1 MGVIH
6 STLQSFTRPTRSSV
20 SDVNEDEIEPQ
31 FSIGGGAKVGSN
43 NSNSEQKSHCHTT
56 TTNNHHHHNKVVIPS
71 HTTSSNYDEETVNGA
86 SSPIDISNQAC
97 KFCGDN
103 NINNTDYGPSTNAK
117 KCTSAKGEDEITV
130 TKGIDATSKHTT
142 TNCINTSQKLPN
154 LNYDAGGNKP
164 PSAEDKTE
172 MTRHSRVQNNEYNNP
187 TTTDINSYNN
197 SSQNNAGIIG
207 APSASG
213 AQNNITIGALRDVS
227 VTHANDTSNMSSVF
241 ISLTFIMLYFIVDV
255 RVGVI
260 WYKPTRF
267 LRMHI
272 FSNT

>member
-1 MGVIH
+1 
-6 STLQSFTRPTRSSV
+6 
-20 SDVNEDEIEPQ
+20 
-31 FSIGGGAKVGSN
+31 
-43 NSNSEQKSHCHTT
+43 
-56 TTNNHHHHNKVVIPS
+56 
-71 HTTSSNYDEETVNGA
+71 
-86 SSPIDISNQAC
+86 
-97 KFCGDN
+97 
-103 NINNTDYGPSTNAK
+103 
-117 KCTSAKGEDEITV
+117 
-130 TKGIDATSKHTT
+130 
-142 TNCINTSQKLPN
+142 
-154 LNYDAGGNKP
+154 
-164 PSAEDKTE
+164 

-197 SSQNNAGIIG
+197 SSQNSAGIIG